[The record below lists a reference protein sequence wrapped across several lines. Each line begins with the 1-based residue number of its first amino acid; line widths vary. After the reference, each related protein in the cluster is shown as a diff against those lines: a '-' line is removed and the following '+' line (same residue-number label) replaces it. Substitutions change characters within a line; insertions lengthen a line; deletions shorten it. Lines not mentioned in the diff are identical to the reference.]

1 MTVSGEEKFFRVK
14 FLTLTFLLPLPPGP
28 KSLTLL
34 DQNTSVARI
43 APNSLVGPGRYNFS
57 LTVWDVKN
65 LSSTAFKTV
74 TVIQDRNIPPKAVG
88 GGDRTV
94 TLPTSEVVLDGS
106 ASYDDAEIV
115 AFRWERMPRSLAY
128 GEVLGN
134 SSLTPVLRLGGLAV
148 PGRYLFQLTV
158 TDAHGASASDLVSL
172 IVRPPADVLSTVELV
187 LNYDVASFTA
197 EQQATV
203 LRRVEAILGE
213 RFGASVRVR
222 AAAPVERTRE
232 RRTVLLAVAAD
243 GNGNPL
249 ASGEVVRAVRGA
261 LKVDPG
267 RLSLQVIT
275 VESYGKCAE
284 EVLVILFLT
293 PLFYLVCQNDCSGHG
308 SCDPYSRRCMCE
320 AFWMENWLRVYF
332 GDNQSNCGEWNEK
345 EGLGVF
351 F

>member
-1 MTVSGEEKFFRVK
+1 M
-14 FLTLTFLLPLPPGP
+14 
-28 KSLTLL
+28 
-34 DQNTSVARI
+34 ARI

-65 LSSTAFKTV
+65 LTSTAFKTV

-172 IVRPPADVLSTVELV
+172 IVRPPADVLAVVELV

-243 GNGNPL
+243 SNGNTL

-284 EVLVILFLT
+284 EVLVIVLCFLT
-293 PLFYLVCQNDCSGHG
+293 PLFTLLVCQNDCSGHG